1 MKKLLLAAGIA
12 ATLATTAASACSYF
26 HFDTPQDNTMIGRT
40 MEIGFE
46 AQETFFV
53 APQGYQLNDLP
64 PAKYGFVGIRHGK
77 TEWVSSAINEHGLN
91 AESLALGAS
100 QYVPEGSTEIGVN
113 YLNLGAFILGNAKT
127 VDEAVELL
135 KTTKVETTK
144 IEAAFDLEAG
154 MHYAFNDG
162 ERSIVVEYTDGSGY
176 PDIHENTLG
185 AMTND
190 PVYSIQQGEAHTLLD
205 GTGYDDAQV
214 KFAEGSF
221 KGFDKSPM
229 GRFQHIVAM
238 NHTQDDSVIQ
248 SDLDGVNRAWHMV
261 NALEIPR
268 GTLYWRW
275 LSPDPQMVGYSIVVD
290 TNNNDYYFR
299 TYDNQQIRKVDLDNI
314 NFAKVKYQEE
324 SIFNTIDT
332 YQPMAIK

>member
-1 MKKLLLAAGIA
+1 MKKLLLTAAIA
-12 ATLATTAASACSYF
+12 ATLASSVTHACSYF
-26 HFDTPQDNTMIGRT
+26 HFDTPQNNTIIGRT

-53 APQGYQLNDLP
+53 APRGYQLNDLP
-64 PAKYGFVGIRHGK
+64 ASKYGYVGIRHGA

-100 QYVPEGSTEIGVN
+100 QYTAEDSTELGVN
-113 YLNLGAFILGNAKT
+113 YLNLGAYILGNAKS
-127 VDEAVELL
+127 VDEAVALL

-190 PVYSIQQGEAHTLLD
+190 PIYDVQVGEAHTLLD
-205 GTGYDDAQV
+205 GGSYEEAKV

-238 NHTQDDSVIQ
+238 NHTQDNNVIEN
-248 SDLDGVNRAWHMV
+248 DLDGVNRGWHMV

-268 GTLYWRW
+268 GSLYWRW
-275 LSPDPQMVGYSIVVD
+275 LSDDPQMVGYSIVVD

-299 TYDNQQIRKVDLDNI
+299 TYDNQQIRKVDLDSI
-314 NFAKVKYQEE
+314 NFAKVDYQEE
-324 SIFNTIDT
+324 SIFSTIT
-332 YQPMAIK
+332 EYQPMVIN